1 MRHIVPRFRARV
13 VIECDH
19 APTGSLSHPQDDV
32 GAIVHLTPDEVA
44 DFPVGEVTLEGKTLQ
59 VGESVDAAKR
69 TLRSSTVKVLPVL
82 DGRRYVGAVDGPT
95 IEDAGGDAQLATLA
109 QALVPLAR
117 ETTRAGD
124 ALATLEAHGGTR
136 LVVVDEDDRYLGIV
150 CLRGDRTRL
159 CIDAARLRVLA

>member
-1 MRHIVPRFRARV
+1 M
-13 VIECDH
+13 IECDH
-19 APTGSLSHPQDDV
+19 ASPGNLGDAPGDV

-44 DFPVGEVTLEGKTLQ
+44 EFPVGEVTLEGKTLQ
-59 VGESVDAAKR
+59 AGESVDAARR

-82 DGRRYVGAVDGPT
+82 DGRRYVGSVDGPT

-124 ALATLEAHGGTR
+124 ALATLEADGGTR

-150 CLRGDRTRL
+150 CLREDRTRL
-159 CIDAARLRVLA
+159 CIDPARLRVLA